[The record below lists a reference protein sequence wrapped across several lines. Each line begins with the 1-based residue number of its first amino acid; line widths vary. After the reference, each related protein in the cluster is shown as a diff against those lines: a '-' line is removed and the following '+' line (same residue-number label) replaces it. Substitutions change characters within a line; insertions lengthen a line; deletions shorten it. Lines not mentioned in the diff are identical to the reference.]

1 MRFPVEF
8 CEWLGYRAGMENKP
22 IGEDPLEDLQDASL
36 GHLESMFGKMDHDV
50 IACGHHHPGH
60 VLRSDRTLYINP
72 GSLGCSRDALARYA
86 VIGVSDHGI
95 RVKLDAAVYD
105 KELLRRSFEKKNI
118 PGRQYIMESFH
129 GF

>member
-1 MRFPVEF
+1 M
-8 CEWLGYRAGMENKP
+8 
-22 IGEDPLEDLQDASL
+22 
-36 GHLESMFGKMDHDV
+36 
-50 IACGHHHPGH
+50 
-60 VLRSDRTLYINP
+60 
-72 GSLGCSRDALARYA
+72 
-86 VIGVSDHGI
+86 IGVSDHGI